1 MQTTVGL
8 LLLIYCSQANRLAR
22 VETKSVTCTLIQIQK
37 HSICSDYHTASCYV
51 SSLLFYSLTSSL
63 SSSELS
69 SSGVSSKELSCKR
82 QHSAFL
88 VLIKS
93 VAKLNQRI
101 PGSVV

>member
-8 LLLIYCSQANRLAR
+8 LLLIHCSQANRLAR
-22 VETKSVTCTLIQIQK
+22 VENKFCHLYIDSNSN

-88 VLIKS
+88 VPIKS